1 VYIAR
6 GRDRVHSAAMEMPT
20 SSTKRRVVVAD
31 DNIYLARTLKMVLE
45 LWGFEA
51 TVAHDGPTAL
61 SAILAGDSAAAVLD
75 IRLPKLGGLE
85 VARQIRAR
93 PGTPGPRLI
102 AMTGSLDD
110 KDRSSSL
117 AAGFDHHLVKPVDP
131 NVLRSLLEDL

>member
-1 VYIAR
+1 
-6 GRDRVHSAAMEMPT
+6 MEIPT
-20 SSTKRRVVVAD
+20 PTTKRRVVVAD
-31 DNIYLARTLKMVLE
+31 DNVYLARTLKMVLE

-51 TVAHDGPTAL
+51 TVVHDGSAAL
-61 SAILAGDSAAAVLD
+61 ATVLAGDAAAVLLD

-93 PGTPGPRLI
+93 PGGPAPRLI

-110 KDRSSSL
+110 QDRSSSL

-131 NVLRSLLEDL
+131 NVLRSLLEDI